1 MPEVTAYPPGT
12 PSWVDLG
19 TPDIPGAAVFYGGLF
34 GWDTPEGSPE
44 TGYVNCTYKGRS
56 VAGLGRQT
64 GPGSAV
70 LDHLRSRWRAPTRPR
85 PTWREPAAP
94 RSSSRWTSRRWAEW
108 RCSSIRSV
116 HPSRSGKRPTTS
128 VPPSSTSR
136 TRSAGTRWPTRDPDT
151 AVRFYGEV
159 FGWEAVDDPQSA
171 HGYRMWV
178 LGGRRVG
185 GLLTMD
191 ENFPAGIPPH
201 WMPFFAVD
209 DIDAAIT
216 RTQRYPRWQGAD
228 RGHRHPARP
237 FRRAGRP
244 PGAHFSVVALV
255 QADPP
260 P

>member
-19 TPDIPGAAVFYGGLF
+19 TPDIPGAAAFYGGLF

-44 TGYVNCTYKGRS
+44 TGGYVNCTYKGRS
-56 VAGLGRQT
+56 VAGLGPQT
-64 GPGSAV
+64 GPGLPYWTTYVSVASADEAAAKV
-70 LDHLRSRWRAPTRPR
+70 AGAGGTTVVEPMDVMTLGRMAMFLDPVGAPFSV
-85 PTWREPAAP
+85 WQAADHIGAAVVNEPNTLCWNEMA
-94 RSSSRWTSRRWAEW
+94 
-108 RCSSIRSV
+108 
-116 HPSRSGKRPTTS
+116 
-128 VPPSSTSR
+128 
-136 TRSAGTRWPTRDPDT
+136 TRDPDT

-178 LGGRRVG
+178 LRGRRVG

-209 DIDAAIT
+209 DADAAIT
-216 RTQRYPRWQGAD
+216 RTQELGGKAQTEAMDIPPGRFAVLAD
-228 RGHRHPARP
+228 PQ
-237 FRRAGRP
+237 
-244 PGAHFSVVALV
+244 GAHFSVVALV